1 MNARG
6 DAQRLIWYGVV
17 LFLLGLIT
25 EIVMYFVINP
35 RMALSAHLVAL
46 ISGMFLIL
54 LGLIRD
60 RMDFPGRTS
69 AAVAFWLFV
78 YSTYSAWGSMF
89 FASIFGT
96 SRHTPFASKGIT
108 GAAPWMENIA
118 DMAYMSF
125 FVTIVLTCLVA
136 LWGLRRGMA
145 RSAAAAPATASAAP
159 ASAPH
164 APIV

>member
-1 MNARG
+1 VTVPSNDR
-6 DAQRLIWYGVV
+6 QRLIWYGVV

-54 LGLIRD
+54 LGLIRND
-60 RMDFPGRTS
+60 MDCPGAWSR
-69 AAVAFWLFV
+69 VAFWLFV

-96 SRHTPFASKGIT
+96 SRHTPFASKGVV
-108 GAAPWMENIA
+108 GAAVWQENIA
-118 DMAYMSF
+118 DLSYMSF
-125 FVTIVLTCLVA
+125 FITIVLTCVVA
-136 LWGLRRGMA
+136 LWGLRRGML
-145 RSAAAAPATASAAP
+145 RNVAAAA
-159 ASAPH
+159 
-164 APIV
+164 

>member
-1 MNARG
+1 MKPGG
-6 DAQRLIWYGVV
+6 DGPRLIWYGVV

-54 LGLIRD
+54 LGLIREQ
-60 RMDFPGRTS
+60 MDFPGAMS
-69 AAVAFWLFV
+69 AVAFWLFV
-78 YSTYSAWGSMF
+78 YSTYSAWGSML
-89 FASIFGT
+89 FAAIFGT

-108 GAAPWMENIA
+108 GAAVWMENVA
-118 DMAYMSF
+118 DLAYMSF
-125 FVTIVLTCLVA
+125 FVTIVLTCVVA

-145 RSAAAAPATASAAP
+145 RSAAAAPP
-159 ASAPH
+159 A
-164 APIV
+164 V